1 LAEIKHLA
9 SDSYCYLCSF
19 VEVRRWMALL
29 KTHSN
34 CYTTVAV
41 QLFNYLSR
49 KYFPVLFNNNQVDN
63 IFDKANQETL

>member
-1 LAEIKHLA
+1 
-9 SDSYCYLCSF
+9 
-19 VEVRRWMALL
+19 MALL

-63 IFDKANQETL
+63 IFDHL